1 MCRADLRQAASG
13 HRHVSF
19 LSVITNVKLA
29 LISYTLHSKYAQYFT
44 LLVRYSPVASKL
56 RVTGIGFNQ
65 ITQFFCSR
73 AGISKLQNDVT
84 YNADFV
90 KLQVRKSRL
99 VQDIISWIMYDTW
112 GFVEV

>member
-1 MCRADLRQAASG
+1 MIWPFCGTGCQSFGVSTSVNGWAWAS
-13 HRHVSF
+13 
-19 LSVITNVKLA
+19 
-29 LISYTLHSKYAQYFT
+29 
-44 LLVRYSPVASKL
+44 PASKL

-65 ITQFFCSR
+65 ITQFFAHG
-73 AGISKLQNDVT
+73 AGITKLQNDVT